1 MLGRSVARLLFQTTQ
16 WHDGKRCL
24 LRDGASAALGDC
36 DKGGAQGWGLRG
48 GRLTVNKGK
57 DCLARDL
64 ANKARVVSC
73 TLGHEHLSLE
83 LAQQSSSSAGAGAGA
98 SSAAASAAAAAA
110 AAQQL
115 QQQQYQQQQRQ
126 QRQQYQQ
133 QQQIPARYR

>member
-1 MLGRSVARLLFQTTQ
+1 MLFQTTQ

-83 LAQQSSSSAGAGAGA
+83 LAQQSSSAGAGAGA
-98 SSAAASAAAAAA
+98 PSAAASAVAAAA

-126 QRQQYQQ
+126 QYQQ

>member
-1 MLGRSVARLLFQTTQ
+1 MLFQTTQ

-73 TLGHEHLSLE
+73 TLGHEHLLPE
-83 LAQQSSSSAGAGAGA
+83 QLV
-98 SSAAASAAAAAA
+98 
-110 AAQQL
+110 AAQGGNIRPSAP
-115 QQQQYQQQQRQ
+115 RQ
-126 QRQQYQQ
+126 QRPQPQGRSQ
-133 QQQIPARYR
+133 PLTVVGRRRTER